1 MSWIH
6 EMFESFNFLSIIE
19 WIKVKR
25 IRCVEKNLIYKEC
38 GSMFHAK
45 DVLAD
50 QLLANANDPSWYI
63 PFSGS
68 VENLSEEEAFWKPN
82 EDSNSIAEIVQH
94 LLYWNQTWQTRY
106 QKSHVNAVPS
116 IGNNNKSFIIPEN
129 QTFTDLKKQLLE
141 VLLRW
146 QGLLTEEK
154 VESEVNGF
162 PEHVE
167 WWAVLGNVSTH
178 NAYHIGQI
186 IYIRKLQNSWKIK
199 EE

>member
-1 MSWIH
+1 
-6 EMFESFNFLSIIE
+6 
-19 WIKVKR
+19 
-25 IRCVEKNLIYKEC
+25 
-38 GSMFHAK
+38 MFHAK

-63 PFSGS
+63 PFSES
-68 VENLSEEEAFWKPN
+68 VENLSEEAAFWKPN
-82 EDSNSIAEIVQH
+82 ENSNSIAEIVQH

-116 IGNNNKSFIIPEN
+116 IGNNNNSFIISEN
-129 QTFTDLKKQLLE
+129 QTFTDLIKRLLE
-141 VLLRW
+141 VLLQW

-154 VESEVNGF
+154 VENKVNGF
-162 PEHVE
+162 SEHVE
-167 WWAVLGNVSTH
+167 WWEVLGNVSTH

>member
-1 MSWIH
+1 
-6 EMFESFNFLSIIE
+6 
-19 WIKVKR
+19 
-25 IRCVEKNLIYKEC
+25 
-38 GSMFHAK
+38 MFHAK

-50 QLLANANDPSWYI
+50 QLLANANDPSWYA
-63 PFSGS
+63 PFSES
-68 VENLSEEEAFWKPN
+68 VKNLSEEEAFWKPN
-82 EDSNSIAEIVQH
+82 ENSNSIAEIVQH

-116 IGNNNKSFIIPEN
+116 IGNNDKSFIIPEH

-141 VLLRW
+141 VLLQW

-167 WWAVLGNVSTH
+167 WWEVLGNVSTH

-186 IYIRKLQNSWKIK
+186 IYIRKLQNSWKI
-199 EE
+199 EEE

>member
-1 MSWIH
+1 M
-6 EMFESFNFLSIIE
+6 
-19 WIKVKR
+19 
-25 IRCVEKNLIYKEC
+25 
-38 GSMFHAK
+38 
-45 DVLAD
+45 
-50 QLLANANDPSWYI
+50 
-63 PFSGS
+63 
-68 VENLSEEEAFWKPN
+68 
-82 EDSNSIAEIVQH
+82 
-94 LLYWNQTWQTRY
+94 
-106 QKSHVNAVPS
+106 PS

-141 VLLRW
+141 VLLQW